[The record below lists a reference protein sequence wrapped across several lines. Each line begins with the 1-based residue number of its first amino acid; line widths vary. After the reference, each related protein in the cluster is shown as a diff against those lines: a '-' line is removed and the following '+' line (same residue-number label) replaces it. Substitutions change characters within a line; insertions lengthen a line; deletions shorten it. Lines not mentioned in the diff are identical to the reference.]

1 MKKVFIYTIRV
12 ICAIVG
18 MLAFVM
24 LFGEPT
30 NELTCLPLFGIK
42 LLCILALWLVYKVC
56 ILTLPE
62 EKRKEYK
69 NN

>member
-1 MKKVFIYTIRV
+1 MKKVFIYTIRG

-30 NELTCLPLFGIK
+30 DELTCLPLFGIK

-56 ILTLPE
+56 IYTLPE
-62 EKRKEYK
+62 DKRKDFQ

>member
-1 MKKVFIYTIRV
+1 MKKAFIYIIRV

-30 NELTCLPLFGIK
+30 DEVTYLPLFGIK
-42 LLCILALWLVYKVC
+42 LLCLLSIWIAFKVY
-56 ILTLPE
+56 IHTLPE
-62 EKRKEYK
+62 EERKDFQ

>member
-1 MKKVFIYTIRV
+1 MKKAFIYTIRV

-30 NELTCLPLFGIK
+30 DELTCLPLFGIK
-42 LLCILALWLVYKVC
+42 LLCILFLSHTAKVD
-56 ILTLPE
+56 IYTLPE
-62 EKRKEYK
+62 DKRKEYK

>member
-1 MKKVFIYTIRV
+1 MKKAFIYTIRV

-30 NELTCLPLFGIK
+30 GEVTCLPLFGIK

-56 ILTLPE
+56 IYTLPE
-62 EKRKEYK
+62 DKRKEYK